1 MNGEK
6 QIGDIVVTKLH
17 PKCRKLLEDIR
28 TKFFEKYGVK
38 ISYPNASKILAE
50 KVINRGGI
58 KEV

>member
-1 MNGEK
+1 MEDKEK
-6 QIGDIVVTKLH
+6 IGDIVVTKLH

-28 TKFFEKYGVK
+28 DKFYEKYGIK
-38 ISYPNASKILAE
+38 ISYPFASKILAE